1 MAKQQ
6 VFVNK
11 SALQKFIQLGNHL
24 QPEAQLVGTALVD
37 TNEWEVFGSSANRGS
52 LSESSMDR
60 RSSSDELIGDTGIS
74 RGSISSSGFEGIQS
88 SNDDSLVDGSGLGFA
103 VRSLLTV
110 RTRVRASLHADSTPE
125 PTVPP
130 ERFKTKPKGW
140 TGELWDYYQNMY
152 EKVRPLRGGAGNAAA
167 SGAAVFLGA
176 DSCILKILYIFYIH
190 EGEDDY
196 PYIPRHCGDFFEFA
210 LAGSWRA
217 GPAGLAW
224 LLLTAMLMALSARG
238 S

>member
-11 SALQKFIQLGNHL
+11 SALQQFVQMGNRL

-52 LSESSMDR
+52 LSESNMDR
-60 RSSSDELIGDTGIS
+60 RSSSDELIRDTGIS
-74 RGSISSSGFEGIQS
+74 RGSISSSGFEGIQG
-88 SNDDSLVDGSGLGFA
+88 SNDDGLVDGSGLGFA

-130 ERFKTKPKGW
+130 ERFKTKPK
-140 TGELWDYYQNMY
+140 L
-152 EKVRPLRGGAGNAAA
+152 RPQGVPRPRP
-167 SGAAVFLGA
+167 
-176 DSCILKILYIFYIH
+176 
-190 EGEDDY
+190 DDY

-210 LAGSWRA
+210 FAGSWRA

-224 LLLTAMLMALSARG
+224 LLLTATLMALSTRG